1 MANLHFDSLLIKV
14 LAYFLSF
21 TIIVNFS
28 SSTRTF
34 ENPVRNRHHSHHKL
48 SFLMRDVF
56 NSTSRSSTSKS
67 LANTKTTTNQLPFSK
82 PLGFFL
88 PSRGIPIPEVYTTTT
103 TSPTTEIS
111 AQTSDLST
119 IGISFPVRAILQE
132 LEYGIVREID
142 EELFRTSNRK
152 SHVVV
157 GRIKGL
163 YVENN
168 ENSGE
173 PMIAMRVYLGK
184 GEIKDGLKMFGVYKS
199 NHVKE
204 SHITIIG
211 GMGMYLGANGYATLK
226 KSFRTRFGAN
236 YNKFIEL
243 NVYLSK

>member
-1 MANLHFDSLLIKV
+1 MANLHFDSLLT
-14 LAYFLSF
+14 YFLSF
-21 TIIVNFS
+21 LAIVNLS

-56 NSTSRSSTSKS
+56 DSTSRSSTSKFP
-67 LANTKTTTNQLPFSK
+67 ANTKTTTNQLPFSK

-88 PSRGIPIPEVYTTTT
+88 PRGGIPIPEVYTTTT
-103 TSPTTEIS
+103 TTSPTTGIS
-111 AQTSDLST
+111 AQTPDLST

-142 EELFRTSNRK
+142 EELFKTSSRK
-152 SHVVV
+152 PHVVV

-168 ENSGE
+168 GNSGE
-173 PMIAMRVYLGK
+173 PMIAMRVYLGN

-211 GMGMYLGANGYATLK
+211 GMGKYLGANGYATLK
-226 KSFRTRFGAN
+226 KSFRTKLGAN
-236 YNKFIEL
+236 YNKFMEL